1 MVSMASVNAT
11 DRRGGLHERRKAA
24 GLSQQRLAE
33 LAGCSLTFV
42 RVLEAGYAP
51 VTSNVLPRIEAVL
64 DGPTQSSA
72 PGGNGGAAT
81 SSGVGAPSGA
91 RSG

>member
-1 MVSMASVNAT
+1 MASVNAT

-42 RVLEAGYAP
+42 RVLEAGYEPA
-51 VTSNVLPRIEAVL
+51 TSAVLPRILAVL
-64 DGPTQSSA
+64 DGSTTSNGTA
-72 PGGNGGAAT
+72 GNGAVAKLAVMGD
-81 SSGVGAPSGA
+81 GHGPL
-91 RSG
+91 

>member
-1 MVSMASVNAT
+1 MPSVNANG
-11 DRRGGLHERRKAA
+11 RSGGLREQRRAA
-24 GLSQQRLAE
+24 GLSQQRVAE

-51 VTSNVLPRIEAVL
+51 VTSNVLPRIHAVL

-72 PGGNGGAAT
+72 PAGNGGAAT
-81 SSGVGAPSGA
+81 SSAGGAASGA
-91 RSG
+91 RPA